1 MLLIYRLLINL
12 VIIFSPLIILIRLI
26 KKKEHFIRFKEKFT
40 FFSKKRKKEGKLI
53 WFHGASVGELM
64 SVIPLIE
71 KLEKEK
77 NIQQILVTTSTLS
90 SAKVFTKF
98 KFKKT
103 IHQFFPIDG
112 NYLTKKFLS
121 YWNPSLAIFIDS
133 EIWPN
138 MLTNLKKKSINHILL
153 NARITKKSFKR
164 WKILG
169 SFTKTLFNG
178 FNCVYPQNEETK
190 KYLKYFNANE
200 IKKIGNLKFSEGILH
215 STKSIKPNLKKFLNT
230 KKFWCAAST
239 HEGEE
244 LITANVHLNLQKKI
258 NNLISIIIPR
268 NIQRTQKIINV
279 FSQLG
284 LKIHL
289 HSMKNKISR
298 NTQIYI
304 VDTYGETKA
313 FFKVC
318 KVVFLGKSLAAQGGQ
333 NPLEPA
339 RYNCSIVHGPKVSN
353 FLEIYNLLGKN
364 KIAFKVRNQNQL
376 IKKINELLK
385 KNIQSNY
392 MGRKINKIGEK
403 VLKKTLI
410 ELKKFI

>member
-1 MLLIYRLLINL
+1 MLLVYRLLINL
-12 VIIFSPLIILIRLI
+12 IIIFSPFIILIRLI
-26 KKKEHFIRFKEKFT
+26 KKKEHIIRFKEKFT
-40 FFSKKRKKEGKLI
+40 FFSKKRKQGNLI

-64 SVIPLIE
+64 SIIPLIE
-71 KLEKEK
+71 KLENDKD
-77 NIQQILVTTSTLS
+77 IQQMLVTSSTLS
-90 SAKVFTKF
+90 SAKIFTKF

-103 IHQFFPIDG
+103 VHQFFPIDG
-112 NYLTKKFLS
+112 NYLSKKFLN
-121 YWNPSLAIFIDS
+121 YWRPNLAIFIDS

-169 SFTKTLFNG
+169 KFTKNLFNG
-178 FNCVYPQNEETK
+178 FNCAYPQNDETK
-190 KYLKYFNANE
+190 KYLKYFQ
-200 IKKIGNLKFSEGILH
+200 IKKIKEIGNLKFSEGIFH
-215 STKSIKPNLKKFLNT
+215 STESINSNLKKFLQT
-230 KKFWCAAST
+230 KKYWCAAST

-244 LITANVHLNLQKKI
+244 LIAANVHLNLEKKI
-258 NNLISIIIPR
+258 KNLISIIIPR
-268 NIQRTQKIINV
+268 DIRRTQKIINK

-289 HSMKNKISR
+289 HSMKDKISK

-318 KVVFLGKSLAAQGGQ
+318 KVVFLGKSLATQGGQ

-339 RYNCSIVHGPKVSN
+339 RYNCNIIHGPKVSN
-353 FLEIYNLLGKN
+353 FMEIYKLLGKN
-364 KIAFKVRNQNQL
+364 KIAFKVINQNQL
-376 IKKINELLK
+376 TKKINELLK
-385 KNIQSNY
+385 KNIHSKQ
-392 MGRKINKIGEK
+392 MGSKINKIGEK
-403 VLKKTLI
+403 VLKKTLV